1 MLYNRFLFVFSIIY
15 SSMYV
20 LSFPGGS
27 PGKESFCNAGD
38 LGSIPGSGIS
48 PGERI
53 GYPFQYSW
61 ASLVVQIVKNPPFM
75 WETPV

>member
-1 MLYNRFLFVFSIIY
+1 MLYNRFLLVFSIIY

-20 LSFPGGS
+20 LSFPGSS

-38 LGSIPGSGIS
+38 LGSIPGSGRS

-53 GYPFQYSW
+53 GYPFKYSW
-61 ASLVVQIVKNPPFM
+61 ASLVVQMVKNPPFM